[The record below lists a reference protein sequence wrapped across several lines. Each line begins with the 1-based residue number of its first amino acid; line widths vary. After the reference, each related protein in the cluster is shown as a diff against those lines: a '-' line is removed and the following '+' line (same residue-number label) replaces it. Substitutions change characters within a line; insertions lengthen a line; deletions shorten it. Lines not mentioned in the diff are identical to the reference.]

1 MWEAVLFGVLAT
13 SSLAVGGVVGSYWDA
28 PERVTGVILAFASG
42 TMVSAL
48 AFELFPEAVELGGVA
63 PAGWG
68 LLAGAATFVVANTW
82 LDSRVAPPEAAREE
96 AEGTGAD
103 TPAED
108 EAAAAARGD
117 VPDLPGELAGAALQQ
132 REKVQV
138 AAASGIG
145 LALLA
150 ASILDGIPENLALG
164 VSLLEAS
171 GAGTLT
177 LLVAIFFSNLPE
189 ALGGAVGMRQQ
200 GRSRRFAIGVWSATA
215 VVLAAAVVLGNVAL
229 SGAGEGP
236 LAVLLSFAGG
246 AVLASLA
253 DTLMPDAYREGG
265 ALVAFATAAGF
276 LLSFLIAEI

>member
-1 MWEAVLFGVLAT
+1 MLSALLFGLVASSALVIGAVAGAYWTPPRLVLA
-13 SSLAVGGVVGSYWDA
+13 SA
-28 PERVTGVILAFASG
+28 LAFASG
-42 TMVSAL
+42 ALITAL
-48 AFELFPEAVELGGVA
+48 AFDLFQESFERGAWLSA
-63 PAGWG
+63 IG
-68 LLAGAATFVVANTW
+68 LLAGAATFVAADEL
-82 LDSRVAPPEAAREE
+82 LDRYIQ
-96 AEGTGAD
+96 GA
-103 TPAED
+103 
-108 EAAAAARGD
+108 G
-117 VPDLPGELAGAALQQ
+117 
-132 REKVQV
+132 
-138 AAASGIG
+138 SGISAF
-145 LALLA
+145 ALLA
-150 ASILDGIPENLALG
+150 GVTLDGVPENMALG
-164 VSLLEAS
+164 VSLLETS
-171 GAGTLT
+171 GAGALT

-265 ALVAFATAAGF
+265 AWVAFATAAGF